1 MSAVDIAVFSV
12 SALMP
17 VSLAISSSFESS
29 AWSSEALMTFQS
41 AGAEKLRPLASAVT
55 VVQSVTGPVGSGFA
69 EAGSAEGLL
78 EAAPAAWVA
87 GAALVDVSLEPPC
100 AQPEAR
106 RATETMEA
114 MTSARKREN
123 GDRVIGFPFSGC
135 VDAETL
141 SDAVRLAPHPE

>member
-1 MSAVDIAVFSV
+1 MDIAVFSA

-17 VSLAISSSFESS
+17 ASLAISSSFDSS
-29 AWSSEALMTFQS
+29 AWISEALMTFQS

-55 VVQSVTGPVGSGFA
+55 VAQSVTGPVGSGFA
-69 EAGSAEGLL
+69 EAGPPEGLS

-87 GAALVDVSLEPPC
+87 GADAPPVDASLEPPC

-106 RATETMEA
+106 RARETTEATA
-114 MTSARKREN
+114 SARKREN
-123 GDRVIGFPFSGC
+123 GDRVTGFPFSGC

-141 SDAVRLAPHPE
+141 SDSVRSAPHPE